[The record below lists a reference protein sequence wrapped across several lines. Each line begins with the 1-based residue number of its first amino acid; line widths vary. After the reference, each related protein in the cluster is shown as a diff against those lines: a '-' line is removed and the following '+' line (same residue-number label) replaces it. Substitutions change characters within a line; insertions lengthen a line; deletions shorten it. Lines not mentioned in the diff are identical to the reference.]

1 MYKSCYEVDIKLP
14 DDYVD
19 KAMKAFDE
27 RLPKAYKDRAP
38 DAHIDEY
45 PELFEI
51 FGDMKGWFAPKVRLL
66 NHTPN
71 ELGTTAPH
79 FDVNEHWQYED
90 MDRFIKIE
98 ASLNVPLF
106 APEGVRTFWY
116 QQKNPDVIHPY
127 DFWEGKEY
135 EMRVVDEFEI
145 TNKPVLFRTGI
156 WHAVQKSDSKR
167 TMLSFS
173 ARYGIDWDT
182 FVNCWKDS
190 GLLIER

>member
-1 MYKSCYEVDIKLP
+1 MYKSCYEVDVKLP

-19 KAMKAFDE
+19 KALKAFHE
-27 RLPKAYKDRAP
+27 RLPEAYTDRAP

-106 APEGVRTFWY
+106 APEGVVTRWY

-127 DFWEGKEY
+127 DFPEVSLPCAEHDGTSHGIVLRPSKPSAFF
-135 EMRVVDEFEI
+135 RKSVDWS
-145 TNKPVLFRTGI
+145 TP
-156 WHAVQKSDSKR
+156 
-167 TMLSFS
+167 
-173 ARYGIDWDT
+173 
-182 FVNCWKDS
+182 
-190 GLLIER
+190 LLNPTS